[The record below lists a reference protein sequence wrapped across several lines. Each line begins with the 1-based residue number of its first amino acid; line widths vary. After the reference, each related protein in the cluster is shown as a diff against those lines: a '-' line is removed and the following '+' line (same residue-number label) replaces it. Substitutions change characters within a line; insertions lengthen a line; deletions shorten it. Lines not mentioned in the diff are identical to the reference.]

1 MLASIRWASQS
12 YMSCKFVKML
22 YYLYITATNETQ
34 KVTGVVI
41 GTACGLVFL
50 ALTFLAICN
59 SRRLSLMHFRRRN
72 YDIQSN
78 YGSDAIQEKAP
89 PSYDDGMY
97 ENLTLKP
104 AWFRFFSVFNWT
116 VNTNDWTAY
125 EILVIDIVISAGVE
139 IGKTKNC

>member
-12 YMSCKFVKML
+12 YMSYKFVKML

-97 ENLTLKP
+97 ETSLIP
-104 AWFRFFSVFNWT
+104 VFSVFNWT
-116 VNTNDWTAY
+116 INTNDWTAY